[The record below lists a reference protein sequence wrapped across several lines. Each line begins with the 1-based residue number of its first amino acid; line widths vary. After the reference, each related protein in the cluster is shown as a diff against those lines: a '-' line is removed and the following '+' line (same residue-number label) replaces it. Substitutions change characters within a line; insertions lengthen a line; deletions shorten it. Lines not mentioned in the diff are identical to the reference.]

1 MTLAAVALA
10 AVTLAALT
18 LAAVTL
24 AAVTLRRD
32 PRCPPDIKRVGT
44 VPRLNLNAVL
54 LTSHPFIIVYLII
67 NVNRSSHIFIFT
79 KPKHAPWTSPNVEQ
93 KIFCTKFSG
102 HGGQETPQK
111 RVVRY

>member
-44 VPRLNLNAVL
+44 VPRLNPL
-54 LTSHPFIIVYLII
+54 P
-67 NVNRSSHIFIFT
+67 
-79 KPKHAPWTSPNVEQ
+79 
-93 KIFCTKFSG
+93 
-102 HGGQETPQK
+102 
-111 RVVRY
+111 

>member
-54 LTSHPFIIVYLII
+54 LTSHPFIIVYLMI
-67 NVNRSSHIFIFT
+67 NRSSHIYNGV
-79 KPKHAPWTSPNVEQ
+79 P
-93 KIFCTKFSG
+93 
-102 HGGQETPQK
+102 
-111 RVVRY
+111 

>member
-54 LTSHPFIIVYLII
+54 LTSHPFIIVYLMI
-67 NVNRSSHIFIFT
+67 NRSSHICNRGKKT
-79 KPKHAPWTSPNVEQ
+79 RKKEERPA
-93 KIFCTKFSG
+93 
-102 HGGQETPQK
+102 
-111 RVVRY
+111 

>member
-54 LTSHPFIIVYLII
+54 LTSHPFIIVLLTVTPAA
-67 NVNRSSHIFIFT
+67 VNSAAT
-79 KPKHAPWTSPNVEQ
+79 ANL
-93 KIFCTKFSG
+93 FSG
-102 HGGQETPQK
+102 FE
-111 RVVRY
+111 

>member
-44 VPRLNLNAVL
+44 VRRLNLNAVL
-54 LTSHPFIIVYLII
+54 LTSHPFIVVYLII
-67 NVNRSSHIFIFT
+67 NRSSHII
-79 KPKHAPWTSPNVEQ
+79 
-93 KIFCTKFSG
+93 
-102 HGGQETPQK
+102 
-111 RVVRY
+111 